1 MLNEILESAIFIFKL
16 NTNFMSIHINIK
28 FHNTIFDALHYKNAF
43 EISVSKILH
52 ELYIL
57 RNFRDSDDIV

>member
-1 MLNEILESAIFIFKL
+1 
-16 NTNFMSIHINIK
+16 MSIHINVE

-52 ELYIL
+52 ELSIL
-57 RNFRDSDDIV
+57 HNFQDSNDIV